1 MPRAM
6 NSARHPRRALRTAA
20 ALLALSSILLVG
32 SRSAAAPSKADVDA
46 ARARWE
52 RAQQRVAEIAEQL
65 NVQQMKLDAVNAKIA
80 QLQADRDAAI
90 REQTTAERQLGERAA
105 AAFQGIGAQWAGL
118 LSADSISDFSDRLE
132 FLGNIAQADLDLA
145 TRAKRAQE
153 KADWSLAQLTEA
165 RKTRADAVQ
174 EVEKS
179 LAEAKRIS
187 AEAQDAYEGLDRDYR
202 DSLDPREEEILPG
215 GPPPGP
221 NANAQTA
228 IDAAFSVRGT
238 PYVFGAAS
246 PSSGFDCS
254 GLVMWAWAHAG
265 VSLPHSSAMMY
276 EVLPHISRDE
286 LQPGDLVFFYSPI
299 SHVGMYLTPTTMI
312 DANHPGDVVAV
323 RPINWEYFAGAA
335 RP

>member
-1 MPRAM
+1 MTRAM
-6 NSARHPRRALRTAA
+6 NTARPHRGIRAAIAAMTAIA
-20 ALLALSSILLVG
+20 SLAVIGARSS
-32 SRSAAAPSKADVDA
+32 AAPSKADVEA

-52 RAQQRVAEIAEQL
+52 KAQQQVADIAEQL
-65 NVQQMKLDAVNAKIA
+65 NVQQIKLDTVEARIA

-90 REQTTAERQLGERAA
+90 REQTAAERQLDARVA
-105 AAFQGIGAQWAGL
+105 AAFQGLGAQWAGL

-132 FLGNIAQADLDLA
+132 FLGNIAQADTDLA

-153 KADWSLAQLTEA
+153 RAQWTLSQLVEA
-165 RKTRADAVQ
+165 RKVRADAVK
-174 EVEKS
+174 EVERT
-179 LAEAKRIS
+179 LEEARRIS
-187 AEAQDAYEGLDRDYR
+187 SEARDAYEALDRDYR

-215 GPPPGP
+215 GPPPAANG
-221 NANAQTA
+221 NAQAA

-246 PSSGFDCS
+246 PSAGFDCS
-254 GLVMWAWAHAG
+254 GLMLWAWAHAG
-265 VSLPHSSAMMY
+265 VSLPHSSAMQY
-276 EVLPHISRDE
+276 QVLPHVSRDE
-286 LQPGDLVFFYSPI
+286 LQPGDLLFFYSPI

-323 RPINWEYFAGAA
+323 RPIHWEYFVGAA